1 MGKISLTKR
10 FGSGLS
16 MIINLFS
23 KDKNQITNLNKKTM
37 KRKIIYYLLCLM
49 TLSIILSSCF
59 DEKDFAFD
67 RLAETTINPNV
78 HLNNLLSTE
87 ITMSDFFNLDTI
99 ADTISG
105 LELISTSD
113 GNGSYLDFV
122 YSFDTIFKPEVPEI
136 SNVQGTSFAL
146 PGISLGDISGNFQGD
161 YYYPDISE
169 NMAVESVNFPTIPNG
184 QVIDSVYIEQGTI
197 NITVNSNIDYN
208 SYIDLRCNELRDRV
222 TNQPYTNRI
231 QIHAKKPGKNIITA
245 NVDLSQY
252 TIVINPDS
260 KINFEYRLY
269 IAINGIVQPTYNVSL
284 DIQFSTLKYK
294 NIYGLL
300 GNYNL
305 NFSTIENVEIFK
317 DSTFTNIFR
326 GGNFSIENLF
336 LDMTTETNS
345 GIPANINLTKIGGY
359 NDNNIYL
366 DLIQNPLERI
376 ISVAPAPNPNTNGI
390 STHRINLNTNIIS
403 LPPIKFEYTGNIQLN
418 PDNVRG
424 FEPFDPWIKVKAE
437 LHIPFKAQLND
448 LYYNIYIDSF
458 DLGSSSDYI
467 NSASLVLDLT
477 NYFPFD
483 ISAELYGLDA
493 QGNEIGQ
500 VIDVNDGQDNII
512 VKGANIDNYGN
523 IISPSQKISTITI
536 NATNFDILKNA
547 AKIKL
552 KLKLNTSSNNNVKP
566 FVRFKKDSKI
576 SVSLGVDIKGQIT
589 L

>member
-1 MGKISLTKR
+1 
-10 FGSGLS
+10 
-16 MIINLFS
+16 
-23 KDKNQITNLNKKTM
+23 M
-37 KRKIIYYLLCLM
+37 KRKSIYYLLCLM
-49 TLSIILSSCF
+49 TLSISLSSCF

-122 YSFDTIFKPEVPEI
+122 YSFDTIFKPEIPEI
-136 SNVQGTSFAL
+136 SNIQGTSFAL

-184 QVIDSVYIEQGTI
+184 QIIDSVYIEQGTI

-231 QIHAKKPGKNIITA
+231 QIHAKKSGKNIITS

-260 KINFEYRLY
+260 KINFEYRLF
-269 IAINGIVQPTYNVSL
+269 IAINGTVQPTYNVSL
-284 DIQFSTLKYK
+284 DIQFSTLKYE

-305 NFSTIENVEIFK
+305 DFSTIENVEIFK
-317 DSTFTNIFR
+317 DSTFTNIFK

-366 DLIQNPLERI
+366 DLIQNPLEKI
-376 ISVAPAPNPNTNGI
+376 IPIAPAPNPNTNGI

-424 FEPFDPWIKVKAE
+424 FEPFDPWIKIKAE

-448 LYYNIYIDSF
+448 LYYDIYIDSF

-493 QGNEIGQ
+493 QGNEVGQ
-500 VIDVNDGQDNII
+500 IIDVNNGQDDII

>member
-1 MGKISLTKR
+1 
-10 FGSGLS
+10 
-16 MIINLFS
+16 
-23 KDKNQITNLNKKTM
+23 
-37 KRKIIYYLLCLM
+37 M
-49 TLSIILSSCF
+49 TLSISLSSCF

-67 RLAETTINPNV
+67 RLAETTINPNI

-146 PGISLGDISGNFQGD
+146 PGISLGDVSGNFQGD

-184 QVIDSVYIEQGTI
+184 QVIDSVHIEQGTI

-231 QIHAKKPGKNIITA
+231 QIHAKKSGKNIITS

-260 KINFEYRLY
+260 KINFEYRLF
-269 IAINGIVQPTYNVSL
+269 IAINGTVQPTYNVGL
-284 DIQFSTLKYK
+284 DIQFSTLKYE

-305 NFSTIENVEIFK
+305 DFSTIENVEVFK
-317 DSTFTNIFR
+317 DSTFTNIFK

-376 ISVAPAPNPNTNGI
+376 IPIAPAPNPNTNGI

-424 FEPFDPWIKVKAE
+424 FEPFDPWIKIKAE

-448 LYYNIYIDSF
+448 LYYDIYIDSF

-493 QGNEIGQ
+493 QGNEVGQ
-500 VIDVNDGQDNII
+500 IIDVNNGQDDII

-523 IISPSQKISTITI
+523 IISPSQKNSTITI
-536 NATNFDILKNA
+536 DATNFDILKNA

>member
-1 MGKISLTKR
+1 
-10 FGSGLS
+10 
-16 MIINLFS
+16 
-23 KDKNQITNLNKKTM
+23 
-37 KRKIIYYLLCLM
+37 M
-49 TLSIILSSCF
+49 TLSISLSSCF

-122 YSFDTIFKPEVPEI
+122 YSFDTIFKPEIPEI
-136 SNVQGTSFAL
+136 SNIQGTSFAL

-184 QVIDSVYIEQGTI
+184 QIIDSVYIEQGTI

-231 QIHAKKPGKNIITA
+231 QIHAKKSGKNIITS

-260 KINFEYRLY
+260 KINFEYRLF
-269 IAINGIVQPTYNVSL
+269 IAINGTVQPTYNVSL
-284 DIQFSTLKYK
+284 DIQFSTLKYE

-305 NFSTIENVEIFK
+305 DFSTIENVEIFK
-317 DSTFTNIFR
+317 DSTFTNIFK

-366 DLIQNPLERI
+366 DLIQNPLEKI
-376 ISVAPAPNPNTNGI
+376 IPIAPAPNPNTNGI

-424 FEPFDPWIKVKAE
+424 FEPFDPWIKIKAE

-448 LYYNIYIDSF
+448 LYYDIYIDSF

-493 QGNEIGQ
+493 QGNEVGQ
-500 VIDVNDGQDNII
+500 IIDVNNGQDDII